1 MNDGPKIMRRDTK
14 RTTTP
19 RTQRTGLAAFLA
31 SSRAISPSLPVVPL
45 FGALAFGLM
54 GLSVGSGPVFAAN
67 TLPPVPTISAE
78 DSTAAYASLQAGVA
92 ALQTNNLQG
101 AIDFF
106 GRALQGNALD
116 AEKKSQA
123 FHYRGVSYFKL
134 NMTDNAIADFTSA
147 IWQNGLPDEVKPRTY
162 YNRAV
167 AYARTGETD
176 RALNDYEKA
185 IHFDPSYAR
194 AYHNRGN
201 LKRMSGDYSGAA
213 VDYKSAL
220 SKGLGRS
227 AYLANYALAVSLDA
241 MGKRSEARGYL
252 DTSMTQNPGFE
263 KSQTLQA
270 HWMRNPGA
278 PEPVQIASVAPAPA
292 IAAPIVKVSG
302 APLASLKPVPSV
314 SMAPIS
320 DSKPD
325 VQKVIIA
332 QAVEPTQ
339 KDHSSD
345 LNTLAATLVEGDPSD
360 FTSSI
365 GGPSIDE
372 ARAPSKLAQTKNVVT
387 SEKPPV
393 TNMAGALR
401 TDGLRTGAL
410 SAAPKELKMAEADT
424 SAAKSGWEATVTRF
438 DGSGKTISQKNGKAP
453 SAAVPQQ
460 KSAAKPTPV
469 AGPYRVQIGSF
480 RSPAD
485 AEQAMGKSSR
495 RHKDLLATLQPF
507 IAEANLG
514 ARGTYYRLQYGAFV
528 KSSEAKSLC
537 KSLKAAGTDCLVQ
550 KVR

>member
-1 MNDGPKIMRRDTK
+1 MRRDTEQ
-14 RTTTP
+14 TSINP
-19 RTQRTGLAAFLA
+19 RTQRTGLTAFLA
-31 SSRAISPSLPVVPL
+31 SSRAISPSISVAPL
-45 FGALAFGLM
+45 FGALAFGLI
-54 GLSVGSGPVFAAN
+54 GFSVGAETVLAAN
-67 TLPPVPTISAE
+67 ALPPVPAISAE
-78 DSTAAYASLQAGVA
+78 DSAAAYASLQAGVA

-167 AYARTGETD
+167 AYARSGETD

-213 VDYKSAL
+213 IDYKSAL

-270 HWMRNPGA
+270 HWLRNPGA

-292 IAAPIVKVSG
+292 VASPIVKVSG
-302 APLASLKPVPSV
+302 APLATLKPVVSA

-320 DSKPD
+320 DNKPD

-332 QAVEPTQ
+332 QAADPAQ
-339 KDHSSD
+339 KEHSSD
-345 LNTLAATLVEGDPSD
+345 LNKLAATLVEGDPSE

-372 ARAPSKLAQTKNVVT
+372 ARAPSKLAQTANVVT
-387 SEKPPV
+387 PEKLPAIKM
-393 TNMAGALR
+393 TEASK
-401 TDGLRTGAL
+401 TDGLRTGAI
-410 SAAPKELKMAEADT
+410 SAAPKELIMAEADT
-424 SAAKSGWEATVTRF
+424 SAATNGWEATVTRF
-438 DGSGKTISQKNGKAP
+438 DGSGKSISQKNGKAP
-453 SAAVPQQ
+453 NAAVPQQ
-460 KSAAKPTPV
+460 KADVKPTPV
-469 AGPYRVQIGSF
+469 SGPYRVQIGSF
-480 RSPAD
+480 RSPTD
-485 AEQAMGKSSR
+485 AEQAMGKSSA

-507 IAEANLG
+507 IAEADLG
-514 ARGTYYRLQYGAFV
+514 AKGTYYRLQYGAFV

>member
-1 MNDGPKIMRRDTK
+1 MRRDTK
-14 RTTTP
+14 RTDMTSRTLAQSATP
-19 RTQRTGLAAFLA
+19 LL
-31 SSRAISPSLPVVPL
+31 
-45 FGALAFGLM
+45 GALAFGVM
-54 GLSVGSGPVFAAN
+54 GISIGAGPALAAN
-67 TLPPVPTISAE
+67 ALPPVPAISAE
-78 DSTAAYASLQAGVA
+78 DSAAAYASLQAGVA

-167 AYARTGETD
+167 AYARSGETD

-185 IHFDPSYAR
+185 IHFDPGYAR

-213 VDYKSAL
+213 SDYKSAL

-241 MGKRSEARGYL
+241 MGQRGEAREYL
-252 DTSMTQNPGFE
+252 AASMTQNPGFE

-270 HWMRNPGA
+270 HWQRHPGA
-278 PEPVQIASVAPAPA
+278 SDPVQTARVETPQVVATPVVTVTDAPLPTLKSVPQVA
-292 IAAPIVKVSG
+292 KVSMSSVG
-302 APLASLKPVPSV
+302 DEKAKARKVELAQTPKETTAEL
-314 SMAPIS
+314 
-320 DSKPD
+320 
-325 VQKVIIA
+325 
-332 QAVEPTQ
+332 T
-339 KDHSSD
+339 
-345 LNTLAATLVEGDPSD
+345 TAAAAFVAADPSEI
-360 FTSSI
+360 TSSI
-365 GGPSIDE
+365 GGPSVDE
-372 ARAPSKLAQTKNVVT
+372 ARAPSKMALLANVLVETTKT
-387 SEKPPV
+387 TK
-393 TNMAGALR
+393 TIAA
-401 TDGLRTGAL
+401 DALRTGAL
-410 SAAPKELKMAEADT
+410 PEETKAQPASNPSAEKNVARDPRAVNQV
-424 SAAKSGWEATVTRF
+424 AASGKSGWEATVTRF
-438 DGSGKTISQKNGKAP
+438 DGAGKTISQKNGNAP
-453 SAAVPQQ
+453 SAAVPP
-460 KSAAKPTPV
+460 KKVANKPVSV
-469 AGPYRVQIGSF
+469 AGPYRVQVGSF

-485 AEQAMGKSSR
+485 AEQAMGNSSA
-495 RHKDLLATLQPF
+495 RHKDLLATVQPF
-507 IAEANLG
+507 IAEADLG
-514 ARGTYYRLQYGAFV
+514 AKGIYYRLQYGAFT

>member
-1 MNDGPKIMRRDTK
+1 MRRDTK
-14 RTTTP
+14 QPKMTPSTLRTN
-19 RTQRTGLAAFLA
+19 LAVFLA
-31 SSRAISPSLPVVPL
+31 SSRVISPSIPVAPL
-45 FGALAFGLM
+45 LGALAFGLM
-54 GLSVGSGPVFAAN
+54 GLSVGTGAALAAN
-67 TLPPVPTISAE
+67 TLPLVPAISAE
-78 DSTAAYASLQAGVA
+78 DSAAAYASLQAGVA

-134 NMTDNAIADFTSA
+134 NMTENAIADFTSA

-167 AYARTGETD
+167 AYARSGETD

-201 LKRMSGDYSGAA
+201 LKRMSGDYSSAA
-213 VDYKSAL
+213 TDYKSAL

-270 HWMRNPGA
+270 HWMRNPGV
-278 PEPVQIASVAPAPA
+278 PEPVQVASLASAV
-292 IAAPIVKVSG
+292 AAPVAKVSD
-302 APLASLKPVPSV
+302 APLAPLKSVGTASLATA

-320 DSKPD
+320 DEKAD
-325 VQKVIIA
+325 VQKTIVA
-332 QAVEPTQ
+332 QISETEN
-339 KDHSSD
+339 KNDSIN
-345 LNTLAATLVEGDPSD
+345 LNKLATTFVDGDPREI
-360 FTSSI
+360 TGSI
-365 GGPSIDE
+365 GAPSIDE
-372 ARAPSKLAQTKNVVT
+372 ARAPGKLAQRSNVT
-387 SEKPPV
+387 PAKSPK
-393 TNMAGALR
+393 TDITGALR
-401 TDGLRTGAL
+401 TGELRTGVL
-410 SAAPKELKMAEADT
+410 SVDT
-424 SAAKSGWEATVTRF
+424 KDQKVVDAGAGSGKSGWEATVTRF
-438 DGSGKTISQKNGKAP
+438 DGSGKTISQKNGMAP

-460 KSAAKPTPV
+460 KAAPKPTAV
-469 AGPYRVQIGSF
+469 TGPYRVQIGSF

-485 AEQAMGKSSR
+485 AEQAMGRSNV
-495 RHKDLLATLQPF
+495 RHKDLLATMQPF

-528 KSSEAKSLC
+528 KLSDAKSLC